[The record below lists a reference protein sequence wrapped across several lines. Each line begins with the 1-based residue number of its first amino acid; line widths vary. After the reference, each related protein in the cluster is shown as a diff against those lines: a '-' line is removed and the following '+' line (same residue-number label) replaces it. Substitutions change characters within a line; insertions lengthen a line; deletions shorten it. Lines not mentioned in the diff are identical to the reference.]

1 MLVIN
6 LSKGGVSVETID
18 AADESS
24 RQTAKKQQAD
34 EGQTPKTAELPASE
48 PAAIRIAV
56 ATRGGGKVN
65 VHFGHASEF
74 WIYDVFRQETKQ
86 LEVRQVEAYCTGR
99 IDCSSPDDKKKI
111 FDHTAAMLGDCQVL
125 LCSGIGDSPRRKL
138 LQKGIV
144 ALSGKGGI
152 EELLLE
158 SVEFYKDLR
167 I

>member
-1 MLVIN
+1 M
-6 LSKGGVSVETID
+6 ETID
-18 AADESS
+18 AADEAS
-24 RQTAKKQQAD
+24 RQMAEKQQAG
-34 EGQTPKTAELPASE
+34 EEHTPKSAGLPASE
-48 PAAIRIAV
+48 LAAVRIAV

-74 WIYDVFRQETKQ
+74 WIYDVSEQKTKL
-86 LEVRQVEAYCTGR
+86 LEVRKVEAYCSGR
-99 IDCSSPDDKKKI
+99 AECSSPDDKKKI
-111 FDHTAAMLGDCQVL
+111 FDDTAAMLGDCQML

-138 LQKGIV
+138 LQKGIA

-158 SVEFYKDLR
+158 SVEFYKDLG